1 MGADVAF
8 NACSCLMPV
17 CSVEIDN
24 ANAYIR
30 SMRIYVSCEWH
41 RIGDLFH
48 ARTSLVCRVNW
59 FGLAGSEGLYT
70 KSNIHVFPHRTCVET

>member
-8 NACSCLMPV
+8 NVYSCLVPV

-30 SMRIYVSCEWH
+30 SRRIYVSCE
-41 RIGDLFH
+41 
-48 ARTSLVCRVNW
+48 
-59 FGLAGSEGLYT
+59 
-70 KSNIHVFPHRTCVET
+70 